1 MATATAAPSVTD
13 GVGRSAEGGGGVMHA
28 VIGIWTVDP
37 AWHDEQR
44 RLLREKI
51 ISLVTRQPGFLVGYW
66 MHDPESGRS
75 HTTAIFG
82 DQESADVFKALVESG
97 TRQAAQVGLISTVLT
112 IVEIVAHAGR
122 QRDDDEG
129 DGKAGALVPMG

>member
-1 MATATAAPSVTD
+1 
-13 GVGRSAEGGGGVMHA
+13 MHA

-44 RLLREKI
+44 RLLREEVI
-51 ISLVTRQPGFLVGYW
+51 PLVTRQPGFLAGYW

-97 TRQAAQVGLISTVLT
+97 TRQAARVGLISTVLT
-112 IVEIVAHAGR
+112 SVEIVAHAGR
-122 QRDDDEG
+122 QCDDDDG
-129 DGKAGALVPMG
+129 DTGAGGLIKGRRPGGQERDLRW